1 MINSAYNIL
10 SLVFFCGL
18 SKWSLIVMVFY
29 PGCLSIKPW
38 RVAQTSEVHVIHEVR
53 HPFWIIYIF
62 LERNTFL
69 WIFGR
74 FWEKSLED
82 CVSNN
87 LRVLDYQRIENW
99 SSLLFITDREELRRS
114 ASWTLSG
121 IVLPEDRSRGRTKP
135 SLSKRMKTLVESQKR
150 RILVFR
156 NGESSEGV
164 EIVAGRF
171 DEV

>member
-1 MINSAYNIL
+1 M
-10 SLVFFCGL
+10 FFCGL

-38 RVAQTSEVHVIHEVR
+38 SVAHTSEVHVIHEVR
-53 HPFWIIYIF
+53 HPFLNIF
-62 LERNTFL
+62 SWRKTLFYEFL
-69 WIFGR
+69 GGF
-74 FWEKSLED
+74 EKRAWD
-82 CVSNN
+82 N
-87 LRVLDYQRIENW
+87 LRALDYQRMENW

-135 SLSKRMKTLVESQKR
+135 SLSKRMKSLVESQKR

>member
-1 MINSAYNIL
+1 M
-10 SLVFFCGL
+10 FFCGL

-38 RVAQTSEVHVIHEVR
+38 SVAHTSEVHVVHEVR
-53 HPFWIIYIF
+53 HPFLNIF
-62 LERNTFL
+62 SWRKTLFYEFL
-69 WIFGR
+69 GGF
-74 FWEKSLED
+74 EKRAWD
-82 CVSNN
+82 N
-87 LRVLDYQRIENW
+87 LRALDYQRMENW

-135 SLSKRMKTLVESQKR
+135 SLSKRMKSLVESQKR

-171 DEV
+171 DDV

>member
-1 MINSAYNIL
+1 M
-10 SLVFFCGL
+10 FFCGL
-18 SKWSLIVMVFY
+18 SKWSLIVVVFY

-38 RVAQTSEVHVIHEVR
+38 SVAHTSEVHVVHEVR
-53 HPFWIIYIF
+53 HPFLNIF
-62 LERNTFL
+62 SWRKTLFYEFL
-69 WIFGR
+69 GGF
-74 FWEKSLED
+74 EKRAWD
-82 CVSNN
+82 N
-87 LRVLDYQRIENW
+87 LRALDYQRMENW

-135 SLSKRMKTLVESQKR
+135 SLSKRMKSLVESQKR

>member
-1 MINSAYNIL
+1 M
-10 SLVFFCGL
+10 FFCGL

-38 RVAQTSEVHVIHEVR
+38 SVAHTSEVHVVHEVR
-53 HPFWIIYIF
+53 HPFLNVFSWRKTLFYEF
-62 LERNTFL
+62 LGGF
-69 WIFGR
+69 
-74 FWEKSLED
+74 EKRAWD
-82 CVSNN
+82 N
-87 LRVLDYQRIENW
+87 LRALDYQRMENW

-135 SLSKRMKTLVESQKR
+135 SLSKRMKSLVESQKR

>member
-1 MINSAYNIL
+1 M
-10 SLVFFCGL
+10 
-18 SKWSLIVMVFY
+18 
-29 PGCLSIKPW
+29 
-38 RVAQTSEVHVIHEVR
+38 
-53 HPFWIIYIF
+53 
-62 LERNTFL
+62 NTFSWSKTL
-69 WIFGR
+69 FYEFFGG
-74 FWEKSLED
+74 FEKRAWKT
-82 CVSNN
+82 VSNN
-87 LRVLDYQRIENW
+87 LRALDYQRIENS

-135 SLSKRMKTLVESQKR
+135 SLSKRMKSLVESQKR

-171 DEV
+171 DEVQSV

>member
-1 MINSAYNIL
+1 M
-10 SLVFFCGL
+10 FFCGL
-18 SKWSLIVMVFY
+18 SKWSVVMVFY

-38 RVAQTSEVHVIHEVR
+38 CVAHTSEFHVIHEVR
-53 HPFWIIYIF
+53 HPFWIYF
-62 LERNTFL
+62 LGAKHFFMNFWAVLRKEPGRLCL
-69 WIFGR
+69 W
-74 FWEKSLED
+74 
-82 CVSNN
+82 NN
-87 LRVLDYQRIENW
+87 LRTLDYQRIENW

-135 SLSKRMKTLVESQKR
+135 SLSKRMKSLVESQKR

-171 DEV
+171 DEVQSV

>member
-1 MINSAYNIL
+1 M
-10 SLVFFCGL
+10 FFCGL

-38 RVAQTSEVHVIHEVR
+38 SVAHTSEVHVVHEVR
-53 HPFWIIYIF
+53 HPFLNIF
-62 LERNTFL
+62 SWRKTLFYEFL
-69 WIFGR
+69 GGF
-74 FWEKSLED
+74 EKRAWD
-82 CVSNN
+82 N
-87 LRVLDYQRIENW
+87 LRALDYQRMENW

-135 SLSKRMKTLVESQKR
+135 SLSKRMKSLVESQKR

>member
-1 MINSAYNIL
+1 M
-10 SLVFFCGL
+10 FFCGL

-38 RVAQTSEVHVIHEVR
+38 SVAHTSEVHVVHEVR
-53 HPFWIIYIF
+53 HPFLNIF
-62 LERNTFL
+62 SWRKTLFYEFL
-69 WIFGR
+69 GGF
-74 FWEKSLED
+74 EKRAWD
-82 CVSNN
+82 N
-87 LRVLDYQRIENW
+87 LRALDYQRMENW

-135 SLSKRMKTLVESQKR
+135 SLSKRMKSLVESQKR
-150 RILVFR
+150 RVLVFR

>member
-1 MINSAYNIL
+1 M
-10 SLVFFCGL
+10 FFCGL

-38 RVAQTSEVHVIHEVR
+38 SVAHTSEVHVVHEVR
-53 HPFWIIYIF
+53 HPFLNIF
-62 LERNTFL
+62 SWRKTLFYEFL
-69 WIFGR
+69 GSF
-74 FWEKSLED
+74 EKRAWD
-82 CVSNN
+82 N
-87 LRVLDYQRIENW
+87 LRALDYQRMENW

-135 SLSKRMKTLVESQKR
+135 SLSKRMKSLVESQKR

>member
-1 MINSAYNIL
+1 MR
-10 SLVFFCGL
+10 FF
-18 SKWSLIVMVFY
+18 
-29 PGCLSIKPW
+29 
-38 RVAQTSEVHVIHEVR
+38 VI
-53 HPFWIIYIF
+53 Y
-62 LERNTFL
+62 
-69 WIFGR
+69 
-74 FWEKSLED
+74 
-82 CVSNN
+82 
-87 LRVLDYQRIENW
+87 
-99 SSLLFITDREELRRS
+99 TDREELRRS

-171 DEV
+171 DEVQFTCSSCPLEMRTRQFPMIS

>member
-1 MINSAYNIL
+1 M
-10 SLVFFCGL
+10 FFCGL

-29 PGCLSIKPW
+29 PGCLSIKLW
-38 RVAQTSEVHVIHEVR
+38 SVAHTSEVHVVHEVR
-53 HPFWIIYIF
+53 HPFLNIF
-62 LERNTFL
+62 SWRKTLFYEFL
-69 WIFGR
+69 GGF
-74 FWEKSLED
+74 EKRAWD
-82 CVSNN
+82 N
-87 LRVLDYQRIENW
+87 LRALDYQRMENW

-135 SLSKRMKTLVESQKR
+135 SLSKRMKSLVESQKR